1 MRGFKAFAAADRF
14 GRAYDE
20 IRNILRPTRYIN
32 QKVSLAHWR
41 AIHVRRVAALRDMLA
56 VA

>member
-20 IRNILRPTRYIN
+20 IRKFLRPTRYIN
-32 QKVSLAHWR
+32 QKVSLAHRR